1 MHPSLFLVGW
11 VMKRRQLATY
21 VPFHLTPTRRFNMP
35 IFPVGCLPSR
45 IFASA
50 IDLKSNE
57 GRDFAYRGGMK
68 VVWGVTLGGP
78 FGTPAGL

>member
-1 MHPSLFLVGW
+1 
-11 VMKRRQLATY
+11 
-21 VPFHLTPTRRFNMP
+21 MP